1 MPATKTKRTT
11 KAAKSK
17 VYDNKLYR
25 QFERPDRVADED
37 DAFFREYYFR
47 RRHLAWGRS
56 ESGER
61 MLKYEIESGC
71 LDEMLFD
78 GLALIK
84 ERDGDQIFDEV
95 SRDLL
100 IEALTSIEYL
110 RGSLPNSWRGLLQ
123 ALCVE
128 RRADE
133 AKIDAWVL
141 QQRRDDGSTA
151 LVA

>member
-1 MPATKTKRTT
+1 MRAFKRETW
-11 KAAKSK
+11 
-17 VYDNKLYR
+17 R
-25 QFERPDRVADED
+25 QAS
-37 DAFFREYYFR
+37 
-47 RRHLAWGRS
+47 GRS
-56 ESGER
+56 PARSRRAFVWRGR
-61 MLKYEIESGC
+61 DEIESGC

-84 ERDGDQIFDEV
+84 ERDGDQILDEV

-128 RRADE
+128 RQADE

>member
-25 QFERPDRVADED
+25 QFERPDRVADEN

-56 ESGER
+56 ESGGL

-71 LDEMLFD
+71 LDED
-78 GLALIK
+78 
-84 ERDGDQIFDEV
+84 V
-95 SRDLL
+95 V
-100 IEALTSIEYL
+100 LT
-110 RGSLPNSWRGLLQ
+110 
-123 ALCVE
+123 
-128 RRADE
+128 
-133 AKIDAWVL
+133 VL
-141 QQRRDDGSTA
+141 H
-151 LVA
+151 